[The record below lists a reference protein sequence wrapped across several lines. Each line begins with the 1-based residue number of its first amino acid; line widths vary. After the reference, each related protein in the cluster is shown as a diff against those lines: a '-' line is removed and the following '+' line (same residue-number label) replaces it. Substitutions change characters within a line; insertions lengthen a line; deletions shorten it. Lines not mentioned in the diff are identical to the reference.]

1 MRTILPRVLL
11 ACLLGMGAEA
21 QTLRSAVVP
30 PGAAVVIPPRG
41 QAAPAALPAPT
52 AAVAA
57 VPPVATVSPVPAAPL
72 AATAPMG
79 LGALPL
85 AVLPLAAAALLG
97 GALPGS
103 GGGASAPAT
112 TR

>member
-41 QAAPAALPAPT
+41 QAAPAAPT